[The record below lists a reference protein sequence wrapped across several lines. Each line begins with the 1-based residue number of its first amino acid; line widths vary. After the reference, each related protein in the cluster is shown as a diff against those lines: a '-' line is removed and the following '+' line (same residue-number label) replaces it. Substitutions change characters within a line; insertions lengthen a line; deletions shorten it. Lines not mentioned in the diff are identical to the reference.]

1 MDIFQKFMEIEK
13 HVWISQYHC
22 DQYGKVA
29 NVNGA
34 SELALVSSLLVAA
47 LVSNV
52 I

>member
-29 NVNGA
+29 NAKGA
-34 SELALVSSLLVAA
+34 SETLVSSLLVAA

>member
-34 SELALVSSLLVAA
+34 SETLVSSLLVAA